1 MKPQPSKYSCRN
13 TTRNQNVGRWNEQ
26 EMTERQ
32 RAIEAANNCPDEIKN
47 KNIKYD
53 LKR

>member
-1 MKPQPSKYSCRN
+1 MKHPSKYSQRN
-13 TTRNQNVGRWNEQ
+13 TTRNQNVWRWNEI
-26 EMTERQ
+26 EMTNRQ
-32 RAIEAANNCPDEIKN
+32 QALKTAEECPDEIKN